1 MLSHKKT
8 FAPKFFSYKSK
19 KIFGYEL
26 FFGLATF
33 SLLLVGFLLQ
43 LASAFT
49 HYGLHFDYDFPD
61 LPLDKQDK
69 NHLQYLKIDP

>member
-1 MLSHKKT
+1 MLKSKKVL
-8 FAPKFFSYKSK
+8 APKFFSYKSK
-19 KIFGYEL
+19 KIFCYEL

-33 SLLLVGFLLQ
+33 SLLLVGFTLQ

-61 LPLDKQDK
+61 LPTAKQDK